1 MDKNFEYY
9 FQEIKNKR
17 INEKFVIVLGSGFHH
32 FISKQKTV
40 LNDWNCLLELL
51 KDDFVSSG
59 NYLLDFEKI
68 IDGYKSPI
76 YKNQKNIIASEKEN
90 KLLKEIASKIKNVQ
104 DSVLKNKS
112 EMYPTYIFNPN
123 FVSDIICLNFDTI
136 AEEICQRSYKPESIK
151 KGFVKI
157 TDTGEEALVH
167 LTTKYTEF
175 NYSENKKIRFWHP
188 HGSILK
194 PTSII
199 LSARKYAQHIGTI
212 ERLRK
217 HSKSQPRIQNKK
229 DTWYDVLTH
238 KPVLIIGAS
247 ISSSEWDL
255 WSAFVNRERNYSKP
269 ENKVCGK
276 PIFQMRSTENGKC
289 QIDKV
294 NQEWFNPL
302 FNENIPYD
310 EQWLT
315 LEKLLKQ

>member
-1 MDKNFEYY
+1 MDKKFEYY
-9 FQEIKNKR
+9 FQEIKDKR
-17 INEKFVIVLGSGFHH
+17 IKEKFVIVLGSGFHH
-32 FISKQKTV
+32 CASKQKTV
-40 LNDWNCLLELL
+40 LNDWNYLIQFL
-51 KDDFVSSG
+51 KNDFKRSG

-68 IDGYKSPI
+68 IDGYKLPI
-76 YKNQKNIIASEKEN
+76 SKNQKNIMASEKEN
-90 KLLKEIASKIKNVQ
+90 KLLKKIASEIKNVQ
-104 DSVLKNKS
+104 DYVLKNKS

-123 FVSDIICLNFDTI
+123 YVSDIICLNFDTI

-157 TDTGEEALVH
+157 TDAGEETLVH

-199 LSARKYAQHIGTI
+199 LSARMYAQHIGTI

-217 HSKSQPRIQNKK
+217 HSKSQQRIQNKN

-255 WSAFVNRERNYSKP
+255 WSAFVNRDRNFSKP
-269 ENKVCGK
+269 ENKIHRK
-276 PIFQMRSTENGKC
+276 PIFQMRSTEKEKC
-289 QIDKV
+289 KIDKTNKV
-294 NQEWFNPL
+294 WFQPL
-302 FNENIPYD
+302 FSEVIGYK
-310 EQWLT
+310 EQWQ
-315 LEKLLKQ
+315 LLQKYFSK